1 METKEIEIGKVIT
14 VANQEFIVLDKTED
28 YVLCLTKDFVYRNT
42 QFDGNTNNYAKS
54 EIRKKLNS
62 EYLKTLTDEIGEE
75 TILDTE
81 IDLTTDDG
89 LNDYGKVTDKIGL
102 LTDVMYRKYTRIIE
116 KYPVNDWWWLAT
128 ATSTPNRGCH
138 FSVRCVDYDLTL
150 NYINCNNEIGVR
162 PFCRF
167 SSSIFKS

>member
-1 METKEIEIGKVIT
+1 MKTKEIEIGKVII
-14 VANQEFIVLDKTED
+14 VANQEFIVLDKTEHS
-28 YVLCLTKDFVYRNT
+28 VLCLTKNFVYENT
-42 QFDGNTNNYAKS
+42 QFDKNTNNYANS
-54 EIRKKLNS
+54 EIRKKLNG

-128 ATSTPNRGCH
+128 ATSTPNRGCR
-138 FSVRCVDYDLTL
+138 FSVRCVGLVNSLNFNYCDYV
-150 NYINCNNEIGVR
+150 YGVR

>member
-1 METKEIEIGKVIT
+1 ML
-14 VANQEFIVLDKTED
+14 NKTED
-28 YVLCLTKDFVYRNT
+28 HVLCLTKDFVYRNT

-138 FSVRCVDYDLTL
+138 FSVRCVDYGLTL
-150 NYINCNNEIGVR
+150 NCLNCCFEDGVR